1 MNRNQMIELLTRHE
15 LDWLVNNSEEHYVKD
30 ATEFFALGGF
40 TTYTDDELIRAV
52 GKLGD

>member
-15 LDWLVNNSEEHYVKD
+15 LYWLVNNSEEHYVKD

-40 TTYTDDELIRAV
+40 NTYTDDELVRAV